1 MQKAIYIMVTKDE
14 YELPMAIADTVK
26 ELSVMTGKSENAIRS
41 GISKQKQGYR
51 SRFYKIETD

>member
-1 MQKAIYIMVTKDE
+1 MKAIYIMVTKDE

-41 GISKQKQGYR
+41 GISNHKRGRR

>member
-26 ELSVMTGKSENAIRS
+26 ELSVMTGKSESDIRS

>member
-1 MQKAIYIMVTKDE
+1 MKAIYIMVTKDK
-14 YELPMAIADTVK
+14 YEHPIAIADTVK

>member
-1 MQKAIYIMVTKDE
+1 MVSKDK
-14 YELPMAIADTVK
+14 YELPMAVTDTVK
-26 ELSVMTGKSENAIRS
+26 ELSVMTGKSESAIRS

>member
-1 MQKAIYIMVTKDE
+1 MVTKDE

-26 ELSVMTGKSENAIRS
+26 ELAVMTGKSENAIRS

>member
-1 MQKAIYIMVTKDE
+1 MVSKDK
-14 YELPMAIADTVK
+14 YELPMAVADTVK
-26 ELSVMTGKSENAIRS
+26 ELSVMTGKSESAIRS